1 MKSAVQKNFP
11 DTRQHLQ
18 AQVRSTLSVNIGFV
32 AEDQRR
38 GQFPE
43 EQGGGR
49 RLRHHQ
55 RVLPDLILI
64 PLPGEN
70 TESWEMNEQDS
81 STYSLQGIKT
91 EINRGTVLGV
101 RGVVQGF
108 FLLFL
113 ACYQG
118 SKIKLHGMADSA
130 TTKDKGF
137 MQQRFIR
144 FPKKMITQPRVHI
157 IAHLLCAVW
166 YSLNQKVSVE
176 ICKR

>member
-1 MKSAVQKNFP
+1 M
-11 DTRQHLQ
+11 Q
-18 AQVRSTLSVNIGFV
+18 AQVCTTLPVNIGSV

-70 TESWEMNEQDS
+70 TELQNEQVS